1 LRECSKNTLGSDRA
15 PRHHGYAGRGH
26 RGVIYPD
33 RDTPRMAAPRADAP
47 SMAAASQAATLTPRI
62 ACALSALDRACED
75 LEGIARRAPRAGGAR
90 GGTAQASRV
99 RAERSALIAAEAARS
114 AISLVRAA
122 RGMRGL
128 ASSLPVAISLI
139 RAAGSQAHGPAP
151 ACGASLAEA
160 AAALGGVAVDAGLV
174 AGARADYGR
183 CAARAARALRGART
197 AVDSELS
204 RRYPKLDPAS
214 LGGAWA

>member
-1 LRECSKNTLGSDRA
+1 
-15 PRHHGYAGRGH
+15 
-26 RGVIYPD
+26 
-33 RDTPRMAAPRADAP
+33 
-47 SMAAASQAATLTPRI
+47 MAAAARGATLTPRI
-62 ACALSALDRACED
+62 ACALVALDRARED
-75 LEGIARRAPRAGGAR
+75 LEGIARQAPREGGR
-90 GGTAQASRV
+90 ASPVPAARV
-99 RAERSALIAAEAARS
+99 RSERSALIAAEAAGL

-128 ASSLPVAISLI
+128 AASLPVAISLI
-139 RAAGSQAHGPAP
+139 RAAGSQAHGTAP

-160 AAALGGVAVDAGLV
+160 AAALGGVAVDAALV

-183 CAARAARALRGART
+183 CAAEASRALGRARL

>member
-1 LRECSKNTLGSDRA
+1 MA
-15 PRHHGYAGRGH
+15 P
-26 RGVIYPD
+26 PQ
-33 RDTPRMAAPRADAP
+33 TAP
-47 SMAAASQAATLTPRI
+47 SMASAAQAATLTPRI
-62 ACALSALDRACED
+62 ACALSALGRACDD
-75 LEGIARRAPRAGGAR
+75 LEGIARQAPGAGRGGAVP
-90 GGTAQASRV
+90 AARV

-122 RGMRGL
+122 RGVRGL

-174 AGARADYGR
+174 AGARADYAR
-183 CAARAARALRGART
+183 CAARAARALEGARLS
-197 AVDSELS
+197 VDSELS